1 MYKFKTSEQNNDKAT
16 EFETKSL
23 LYLLTKIKGHSGIS
37 LFIIDCFNDVTGISE
52 DYSDSWD
59 IQSKNVASLTPR
71 TVGKAL
77 YTLFANYVSE
87 ISFGHFILYLPQL
100 KESYVENNSTE
111 VFDISNFKKT
121 KVPDVKAGL
130 IAEIERRNDP
140 DINTPDV
147 LSKLDQFLFDVV
159 FVFDKY
165 GKNDYIKSIIE
176 FKNVSKLDDEFLI
189 RIFDEIRTQQASK
202 KSEVYMGKKLLQSK
216 KQRNLKKIYIGK
228 ILNCLLLIE

>member
-37 LFIIDCFNDVTGISE
+37 LFIIDCFNDVTGVAE

-77 YTLFANYVSE
+77 YTLFANYVSD

-100 KESYVENNSTE
+100 KESYVEDISVET
-111 VFDISNFKKT
+111 FDI
-121 KVPDVKAGL
+121 DGL

-140 DINTPDV
+140 DVNEPV
-147 LSKLDQFLFDVV
+147 ALSKLDQFLSDVV
-159 FVFDKY
+159 FAFDRY
-165 GKNDYIKSIIE
+165 GKSDYIKSIIE
-176 FKNVSKLDDEFLI
+176 FKNVSNLDAEFLN
-189 RIFDEIRTQQASK
+189 RIFDEICAQQAT
-202 KSEVYMGKKLLQSK
+202 
-216 KQRNLKKIYIGK
+216 KKIK
-228 ILNCLLLIE
+228 NV